1 MKRKQHRIV
10 DYDKP
15 LTADAERLDNYLF
28 QYRDCIIR
36 KKTLERR
43 HDKIQEEF
51 TPLKSPKLDGMPRAS
66 GNGTTPVAALVIRLE
81 EIERLIEFQISEASR
96 LLTELMSVLDL
107 MPTNTQEEILARNIL
122 ENRYIDR
129 MDKDRICRENH
140 CSCST
145 VNRYW
150 KKGLYMLLQRG
161 KVQQILDDYE
171 RRRAKNAA
179 V

>member
-15 LTADAERLDNYLF
+15 LTPDAERLNNYLF
-28 QYRDCIIR
+28 QYRDCINR
-36 KKTLERR
+36 KRILERR
-43 HDKIQEEF
+43 HAKIRDEF
-51 TPLKSPKLDGMPRAS
+51 SPIKSPKLDGMPRAGYS
-66 GNGTTPVAALVIRLE
+66 DVIPSAAVLFRLE
-81 EIERLIEFQISEASR
+81 EIEHEIQFQISEASR

-107 MPTNTQEEILARNIL
+107 MPTTTQDEILARNIL

-129 MDKDRICRENH
+129 MDKDSICRENH
-140 CSCST
+140 CSYST
-145 VNRYW
+145 QNRYW

-161 KVQQILDDYE
+161 KVQQILEEYE
-171 RRRAKNAA
+171 RRKAKNAA